1 MIAQKAPVCFLQL
14 FSLICL
20 FRLFCGNPGY
30 VTDYFKSEELTRDA
44 AGFQRDALYTKEDYD
59 KRSQRE
65 SGADIESGCNK
76 STKPLL
82 VVTIDPHE

>member
-44 AGFQRDALYTKEDYD
+44 AGFQRYALHSKEDYD
-59 KRSQRE
+59 KRNSGE
-65 SGADIESGCNK
+65 SSADIEIGNNK
-76 STKPLL
+76 SAKPLL
-82 VVTIDPHE
+82 VITIDPLE